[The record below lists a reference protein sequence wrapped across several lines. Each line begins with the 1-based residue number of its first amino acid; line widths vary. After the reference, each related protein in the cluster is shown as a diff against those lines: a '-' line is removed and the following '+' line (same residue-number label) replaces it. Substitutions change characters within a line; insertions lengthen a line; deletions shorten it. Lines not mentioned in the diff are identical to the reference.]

1 MDTNL
6 DLVFSYLER
15 RAGLL
20 ITSMNTTMTISC
32 CCVTKRGITTDITV
46 TFQQLNRVYSSNR
59 YLLHLL
65 GLPNA
70 QWASLPIDH
79 KMFCDCDVFNCR
91 LVGSTVNVRH
101 SCWTVGN
108 IGTGGLAVLE
118 DTGRKIQVVVV
129 ERVQEYTVMLLQ
141 VSLPVLVRFGNILF
155 WKNWWRVQE
164 YIVICPTCW
173 ICFLGNSL
181 IVAIGFPF
189 SQI

>member
-46 TFQQLNRVYSSNR
+46 TFQQLNRVYTVNR

-70 QWASLPIDH
+70 QWASWPIGH
-79 KMFCDCDVFNCR
+79 KMFCDCAVFNCR

-101 SCWTVGN
+101 RCETVGN

-141 VSLPVLVRFGNILF
+141 VSLPVLVRFGNILL
-155 WKNWWRVQE
+155 KELVNWVQE
-164 YIVICPTCW
+164 YIVICPTC
-173 ICFLGNSL
+173 
-181 IVAIGFPF
+181 
-189 SQI
+189 